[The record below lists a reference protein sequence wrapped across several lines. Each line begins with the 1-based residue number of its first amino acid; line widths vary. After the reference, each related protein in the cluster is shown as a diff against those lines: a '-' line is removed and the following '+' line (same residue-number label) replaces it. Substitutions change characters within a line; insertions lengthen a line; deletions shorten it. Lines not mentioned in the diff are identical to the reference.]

1 MASVFVTGS
10 TDGIGAETARA
21 LVAGGHRV
29 VVHARNDDRAAAAR
43 DAVVGAAG
51 VVVGDAESLAQV
63 RSVAEQATA
72 AGPYDVVIHNVG
84 VGSANRRVVTADG
97 FERIFQVNVLAPYL
111 LTCLMPRPDRLIY
124 LTSGL
129 EANGVTDLDDLH
141 FERKRW
147 DGFQAYSDSKLH
159 DVMLAFAVARLW
171 SGTASNAV
179 DPGWIKTKLGG
190 PGATD
195 ELPEGAETQ
204 VWLATSDE
212 VAKLTGRYF
221 KRRKDLRANP
231 DAYDVAL
238 QDRLLTACAEMT
250 GASLPS

>member
-1 MASVFVTGS
+1 MASVLVTGS
-10 TDGIGAETARA
+10 ADGIGAETARA

-29 VVHARNDDRAAAAR
+29 VVHARNDERAAVAR
-43 DAVVGAAG
+43 EAVVGAVA

-63 RSVAEQATA
+63 RSVAQQAAA

-84 VGSANRRVVTADG
+84 VGSSDRRTVTADG
-97 FERIFQVNVLAPYL
+97 FERIFQVNVLTPYL
-111 LTCLMPRPDRLIY
+111 LTCLMPRPRRLVY

-129 EANGVTDLDDLH
+129 ETNGVADLDDLH

-147 DGFQAYSDSKLH
+147 DGFQSYSDSKLH

-171 SGTASNAV
+171 PKVASNAV
-179 DPGWIKTKLGG
+179 DPGWIKTRMGG

-212 VAKLTGRYF
+212 VATLTGRYL

-231 DAYDVAL
+231 AAYDVAL
-238 QDRLLTACAEMT
+238 QDQLLSACAEMT
-250 GASLPS
+250 GVALPS